1 MSAWILGSEIA
12 ASLVLLDF
20 EFARECVSKG
30 LQPHNG
36 QGQPY
41 MPAAV
46 VNQFIQCLE
55 QELAQHEDTAS
66 NLSWGDRDEIIANH
80 VGPLNKRIHGYRL
93 YLESLNGTGWNG
105 FVLPQ
110 DQNLARHFIQ
120 TLLNSYYSR
129 DEVKRRL
136 SPQPESVPHQE
147 QVHPAQI
154 VAQAEI
160 SAKQQKDRPERRHM
174 KACREIAE
182 RLWRDN
188 PEITISDMTISDEIN
203 EACEGK
209 YYKDEKTIR
218 NWIKNLCPNPKPGRP
233 KKKPS

>member
-1 MSAWILGSEIA
+1 MSAWIRGSEIA

-20 EFARECVSKG
+20 EFAREFVAKG

-46 VNQFIQCLE
+46 VNQFIQGLE

-105 FVLPQ
+105 FELPQ
-110 DQNLARHFIQ
+110 DQEPCATLYPDPSELILQQRRSQKAPLTANLNQFHIKSKFIRH
-120 TLLNSYYSR
+120 
-129 DEVKRRL
+129 RL
-136 SPQPESVPHQE
+136 SH
-147 QVHPAQI
+147 
-154 VAQAEI
+154 
-160 SAKQQKDRPERRHM
+160 
-174 KACREIAE
+174 
-182 RLWRDN
+182 
-188 PEITISDMTISDEIN
+188 
-203 EACEGK
+203 
-209 YYKDEKTIR
+209 
-218 NWIKNLCPNPKPGRP
+218 RP
-233 KKKPS
+233 KYRQNNKKIDPSNATGRHVEQWLKDCGETTQRSRSAI